1 MQRVR
6 EKGEGPETSK
16 RERSQTVLDQALRK
30 HFKMESVREQLLGKC
45 VKQTSHFEQGLSV
58 EESARSPGRE

>member
-16 RERSQTVLDQALRK
+16 RERSQTVLDQGLKK

-45 VKQTSHFEQGLSV
+45 VKPTSQFEGGLSV
-58 EESARSPGRE
+58 EPAWSPGPE

>member
-6 EKGEGPETSK
+6 EQGEGPETSK
-16 RERSQTVLDQALRK
+16 RERSQTVLDQALKK

-45 VKQTSHFEQGLSV
+45 VKTTIQFERVLSV
-58 EESARSPGRE
+58 ESARSPGRE

>member
-6 EKGEGPETSK
+6 GQGEGPETSK
-16 RERSQTVLDQALRK
+16 RERSQTVLDQALKK

-45 VKQTSHFEQGLSV
+45 VKTTSQFERVLSV
-58 EESARSPGRE
+58 ESAWSPGRE